1 MRHYLYQAVLAPD
14 EEGGYDVT
22 APALPGLAT
31 WGATYE
37 EAAAAA
43 ADAMRTYVASLL
55 KHGEPVPE
63 DRIAE
68 TGPGERAVMIY
79 FEVDAGYIVAGEVIS
94 AAEASRRLGVSAG
107 RVTHMLDS
115 GILEGYRSGRRT
127 YITERS
133 VRARI
138 AAGARP
144 GRPALA
150 K

>member
-1 MRHYLYQAVLAPD
+1 MRHYIYQAILAPD

-37 EAAAAA
+37 EAAMQA

-55 KHGEPVPE
+55 RHGDPVPGATVA
-63 DRIAE
+63 DP
-68 TGPGERAVMIY
+68 GPGEQSVMVY
-79 FEVDAGYIVAGEVIS
+79 FETDADYIVEGEVIS

-115 GILEGYRSGRRT
+115 GILEGYRKGRRT

-133 VRARI
+133 VQARL
-138 AAGARP
+138 ASGARP
-144 GRPALA
+144 GRPAA
-150 K
+150 R